1 MEINKN
7 LTHPK
12 YRSDIDGLRAIA
24 VLSVV
29 IYHAFPNFLKG
40 GFVGVDI
47 FFVISGF
54 LISTIIFENLNNNSF
69 SFATFYSRRI
79 RRIFPALIIVLIT
92 TIIFGFYVLFSDEF
106 QQLGRHIIGGTTFSS
121 NFTLLK
127 ESGYF
132 DTASELKPLLHL
144 WSLGI
149 EEQFYIIFPLVC
161 YFLYKYNVRL
171 LLFIIPFTIISF
183 YLNIKGIKTDISKTF
198 YYPHT
203 RFWELLFGSLLA
215 YFTINKS
222 KFISSIGDFLDTII
236 FQNKVNDNSKQ
247 RLLNLISILGFFILV
262 YGLIRINAT
271 LKFPGKWALVPVVG
285 AVLIILSGKES
296 IINKFILSN
305 KVLVWF
311 GKISFP
317 LYLWHWVLLAY
328 ARIIYGNIPPQS
340 WRITLVIAAIILSYL
355 TYKFIESPL
364 RFGGSNK
371 KKVIF
376 LCVSMLIIL
385 GFGWGINHKKISSY
399 NKNNTFQIIYGFNDD
414 FDDWFKGKYNYFI
427 GNQQSKKRIL
437 IFGDSHIH
445 QYSKRIKE
453 VFGKDFAIDIFSQ
466 PSCYIGKKYKSFYE
480 KNGKV
485 VVIQKNGFNENVV
498 CNNLIK
504 DFSAYLKNYFPD
516 IIITG
521 QRWQG
526 VVENFPTTFSVEE
539 LIYDK
544 LDILSE
550 KKFKH
555 LIIVG
560 SSADINFECKKKQLR
575 YITSGLFDFKCDL
588 PQSKNIPQQNFIKE
602 TKLLNVKNNIH
613 FIYPYEYFC
622 DTNGNCELISKIGKN
637 NFNYVDD
644 NHLSYYGSIPIV
656 NEIKKIIESK

>member
-1 MEINKN
+1 MEVNKN

-106 QQLGRHIIGGTTFSS
+106 QQLGKHIIGGTTFSS

-247 RLLNLISILGFFILV
+247 RLLNLLSILGFFILV

-296 IINKFILSN
+296 TINKFILSN

-355 TYKFIESPL
+355 TYKFIELPL
-364 RFGGSNK
+364 RFGENNK

-376 LCVSMLIIL
+376 LSSIMIVICILGYLVNKETIKSLSILPIIEGTNKKCDKLIKTCIVGNKNSKNIIL
-385 GFGWGINHKKISSY
+385 
-399 NKNNTFQIIYGFNDD
+399 
-414 FDDWFKGKYNYFI
+414 
-427 GNQQSKKRIL
+427 L
-437 IFGDSHIH
+437 FGDSHASH
-445 QYSKRIKE
+445 LGYELEK
-453 VFGKDFAIDIFSQ
+453 VFGKNYRIDIISHGGCFLDNNYSHV
-466 PSCYIGKKYKSFYE
+466 FE
-480 KNGKV
+480 TNKNIDGTYCLK
-485 VVIQKNGFNENVV
+485 IINELNE
-498 CNNLIK
+498 
-504 DFSAYLKNYFPD
+504 YLKNFDYSSNNLLAV
-516 IIITG
+516 ITP
-521 QRWQG
+521 QRWHLYNALNIDFNSAMKSIQDRI
-526 VVENFPTTFSVEE
+526 N
-539 LIYDK
+539 L
-544 LDILSE
+544 
-550 KKFKH
+550 FKYKAGKI
-555 LIIVG
+555 IIVG
-560 SSADINFECKKKQLR
+560 STGEVNFQCEKSRLR
-575 YITSGLFDFKCDL
+575 KF
-588 PQSKNIPQQNFIKE
+588 SKNIFIDKFCEQENHLELKKFIDKTQNMKVPNNVFFVYPY
-602 TKLLNVKNNIH
+602 KLLCDDEQDYCH
-613 FIYPYEYFC
+613 FFNKQGQINYF
-622 DTNGNCELISKIGKN
+622 
-637 NFNYVDD
+637 DD

>member
-1 MEINKN
+1 MEVNKN

-106 QQLGRHIIGGTTFSS
+106 QQLGKHIIGGTTFSS

-171 LLFIIPFTIISF
+171 LLFLIPFTIISF

-247 RLLNLISILGFFILV
+247 RLLNLLSILGFFILV

-296 IINKFILSN
+296 TINKFILSN

-364 RFGGSNK
+364 RFGENNK

-376 LCVSMLIIL
+376 LCSMMIII
-385 GFGWGINHKKISSY
+385 GCFGYSIYKEKINTNNNLPNVVAGWNTKCGDLWKKGEICKVGNRNSNKKI
-399 NKNNTFQIIYGFNDD
+399 
-414 FDDWFKGKYNYFI
+414 
-427 GNQQSKKRIL
+427 L
-437 IFGDSHIH
+437 VFGDSVMHH
-445 QYSKRIKE
+445 YTQQLE
-453 VFGKDFAIDIFSQ
+453 EQLGKNFAIDILDAPACFISKNMAIQ
-466 PSCYIGKKYKSFYE
+466 SINYTDYNLLDNSIPEHLKDHEQIIACKKL
-480 KNGKV
+480 NTILRG
-485 VVIQKNGFNENVV
+485 QQTPN
-498 CNNLIK
+498 
-504 DFSAYLKNYFPD
+504 
-516 IIITG
+516 IIIMG
-521 QRWQG
+521 QQWEG
-526 VVENFPTTFSVEE
+526 YFSIANNIEYNV
-539 LIYDK
+539 IDK
-544 LDILSE
+544 LNLFDLQNKNLE
-550 KKFKH
+550 K
-555 LIIVG
+555 IIVVG
-560 SSADINFECKKKQLR
+560 STVKLDFNCEKIHLRPFNFSSSNCKKHNL
-575 YITSGLFDFKCDL
+575 D
-588 PQSKNIPQQNFIKE
+588 
-602 TKLLNVKNNIH
+602 NVKNFKYITDKMIKYHNVFFVHPYKYLCDENDNFCNIFDKESKKFNYMDDIH
-613 FIYPYEYFC
+613 FDY
-622 DTNGNCELISKIGKN
+622 NGSK
-637 NFNYVDD
+637 FV
-644 NHLSYYGSIPIV
+644 V